1 MAVGSVNAV
10 AFKASLYN
18 LTVIIET
25 QVRKSF
31 LFHKSLKEQS
41 IVQHAYSQNL
51 KNVICC
57 APAVID
63 LCTNWASTGFDR
75 AWKVNRRSG
84 VAPCNQPNP

>member
-1 MAVGSVNAV
+1 MVVGNVNAV

-31 LFHKSLKEQS
+31 LFRKSLNEQL

-51 KNVICC
+51 KNVTGNGG
-57 APAVID
+57 AVGELD
-63 LCTNWASTGFDR
+63 QCELD
-75 AWKVNRRSG
+75 
-84 VAPCNQPNP
+84 